1 MPTASTSSRVFS
13 IGMVMVGCA
22 LGASCGASNLTGT
35 WRGASAETRAVDGTL
50 DGDGVEQGTSDITAS
65 NDDAHTFVFNSDGT
79 GTVTTRAIF
88 NLVGLNYLE
97 LDTETQTPLTWL
109 TDAGGAT
116 LTITTDDGVS
126 GEWQV
131 SGDVVLERVVRVDLS
146 DTQFTTRTTTLT
158 LRR

>member
-1 MPTASTSSRVFS
+1 MLTAPTSSRVFA
-13 IGMVMVGCA
+13 IVMVLGGCA

-35 WRGASAETRAVDGTL
+35 WSGAAAETHAVDGTI
-50 DGDGVEQGTSDITAS
+50 DGDGVEQVTSDITAS
-65 NDDAHTFVFNSDGT
+65 NDDAHAFVFNGDGT

-109 TDAGGAT
+109 TDGGGAT
-116 LTITTDDGVS
+116 VTIATDDGVS